1 MALHPYSS
9 QPKPHAN
16 LLIRSFQLLLWAL
29 FRPSAWKSFIHQIN
43 PNLNPNCRLAE
54 LSKDDWRSPLLR
66 GLINSYSIYT
76 VLILLVSWGAL
87 SIFQRS
93 GEVFWVGMLMPLILM
108 VLLFQCGGRWFGLPI
123 GLLLSVLTSMAFAIA
138 FAAING
144 LEDGLTS
151 SLAVAAGLLIG
162 LSGSIVHSVTQNIAI
177 YTSEYRPISW
187 RMELLTG
194 AGVSFVLSALTIAS
208 SFNLLHTL
216 GWLLFGAFPNLQSHI
231 NWIISLGILL
241 LIAGLDISMVG
252 RRSAFWTLMCNLI
265 VLIISLAFLSFYSYG
280 YVEAASMGF
289 VLLFISSFGLAYLI
303 AERIMGVEN
312 ASIACV
318 LGAGTGWIA
327 WMVQAV
333 SLSKWELLPLVLIS
347 LAAGATITKWAA
359 YLVAP
364 IWLLWNQMLYRL
376 DEKRT
381 ADRPSLFRYHSAF
394 WDETHQLPL
403 FNLDNY
409 LVLIAERKPEE
420 GQKAISYLS
429 TGYQRHAAQ
438 SAQIELD
445 ARRLEACDSLQAI
458 STIHHTLAA
467 GELSDPISMVL
478 RSFSRISQ
486 ATEAALNGSTTY
498 HKRLALS
505 NVETQIEQALRD
517 LIQSSG
523 PYVVR
528 FQSIMSRWQQV
539 VGAARNELAAEVER
553 SQELENPY
561 IFGVPLGQDEELFVG
576 RSDLAARIELY
587 LSDRRSPPLLLYGQR
602 RMGKTSLLRN
612 LGRLLPSSTV
622 PLFVDGEGIAGAVN
636 DADLLYAI
644 ASAMVRSAERHRKLN
659 LPRRER
665 AAFNDSPF
673 ICFNEWLDELEVLLE
688 EQKSIALLAL
698 DEFEVL
704 DVMGQHGRFS
714 IDNMLRLLRHMAQ
727 HRPRF
732 KVLLAG
738 SHTLDEFRHWAS
750 YLINMQVIKISYL
763 SPQACLR
770 LIEHPVKDFALQY
783 QPEASQ
789 AIIELTRG
797 HPHFVQLIC
806 YEIVERKNQQPPAQ
820 RRLVTLDD
828 VEGALQEALHTGD
841 LFFADLCQQ
850 IGPDGVAVLRALAQH
865 GPKAALDSAS
875 LAAQLA
881 CTDLSSTIALLLHR
895 DVIEETAEGYRF
907 QVELFRRWFAQAS

>member
-9 QPKPHAN
+9 QPQPHAN
-16 LLIRSFQLLLWAL
+16 LLVRSFQLLLWAL

-43 PNLNPNCRLAE
+43 PKLNANCRLTD
-54 LSKDDWRSPLLR
+54 LSKEDWQSPFLR
-66 GLINSYSIYT
+66 GLISSYSVYT
-76 VLILLVSWGAL
+76 VLILVVSWIAL
-87 SIFQRS
+87 SLFQSS
-93 GEVFWVGMLMPLILM
+93 GEAFWVGMLMPLILM
-108 VLLFQCGGRWFGLPI
+108 VLLFYCGGRWFGLPI
-123 GLLLSVLTSMAFAIA
+123 GLLLSVLSSMAFAIA
-138 FAAING
+138 FAAVGVFKPN
-144 LEDGLTS
+144 LTS
-151 SLAVAAGLLIG
+151 SLTVAFGLLIG
-162 LSGSIVHSVTQNIAI
+162 LSGSIVQSVSQNIAI
-177 YTSEYRPISW
+177 YTSDYRPSHW
-187 RMELLTG
+187 RIENITG
-194 AGVSFVLSALTIAS
+194 AVVAFVLSALSIAS
-208 SFNLLHTL
+208 AFNLLHAL
-216 GWLLFGAFPNLQSHI
+216 GSMLFDAFPNFQSLL
-231 NWIISLGILL
+231 NWVVSLATLL
-241 LIAGLDISMVG
+241 LVVALDITMVG
-252 RRSAFWTLMCNLI
+252 RRSAVWTLWINLI
-265 VLIISLAFLSFYSYG
+265 VFFISLAFVSLDRYG
-280 YVEAASMGF
+280 YREAASMGF

-303 AERIMGVEN
+303 AERIMGIEN

-318 LGAGTGWIA
+318 LGAGTGWIF
-327 WMVQAV
+327 WMVQAEIPPQ
-333 SLSKWELLPLVLIS
+333 WELIPLTFIS

-364 IWLLWNQMLYRL
+364 IWLLWNQLLYRL
-376 DEKRT
+376 DEKRSV
-381 ADRPSLFRYHSAF
+381 DRASLFRYHSAF

-409 LVLIAERKPEE
+409 LVLIAERKPQE
-420 GQKAISYLS
+420 GQKAINYLS
-429 TGYQRHAAQ
+429 TGYQREAAQ
-438 SAQIELD
+438 AAQIELD
-445 ARRLEACDSLQAI
+445 ARRLEACDSVQAI
-458 STIHHTLAA
+458 STIHQVLAT
-467 GELSDPISMVL
+467 GELDGPVSMVL

-498 HKRLALS
+498 HKRLAFS

-517 LIQSSG
+517 LMQGSG

-528 FQSIMSRWQQV
+528 FQTIMNHWQQV
-539 VGAARNELAAEVER
+539 VAEARNALAAEIER
-553 SQELENPY
+553 NQELENPY

-576 RSDLAARIELY
+576 RSDLAARIEMH

-612 LGRLLPSSTV
+612 LGRLLPSSTL

-644 ASAMVRSAERHRKLN
+644 ASAMVRSAERHRKLI

-665 AAFNDSPF
+665 AAFNESPF

-688 EQKSIALLAL
+688 AQKSIALLAL

-704 DVMGQHGRFS
+704 DAMGQNGRFS
-714 IDNMLRLLRHMAQ
+714 IDDILRLLRHLAQ

-750 YLINMQVIKISYL
+750 YLINMQVLKISYL
-763 SPQACLR
+763 SPQACLG

-783 QPEASQ
+783 QQEASQ
-789 AIIELTRG
+789 AIVELTRG

-820 RRLVTLDD
+820 RRLVTPDD
-828 VEGALQEALHTGD
+828 VEGAVQEALHTGD

-850 IGPDGVAVLRALAQH
+850 IGSNGVAVLRTLAQH

-875 LAAQLA
+875 LATQLNHN
-881 CTDLSSTIALLLHR
+881 DLSNTIALLLHR
-895 DVIEETAEGYRF
+895 DLIEETANGYRF
-907 QVELFRRWFAQAS
+907 QVELFRRWFAQTN